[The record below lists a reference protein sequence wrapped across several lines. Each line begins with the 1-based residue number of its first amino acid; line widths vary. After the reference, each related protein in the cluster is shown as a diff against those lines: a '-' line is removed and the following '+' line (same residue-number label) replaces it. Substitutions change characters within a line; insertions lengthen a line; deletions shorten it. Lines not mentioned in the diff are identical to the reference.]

1 MVLAR
6 LPVFHPRSQTHAT
19 MFDTLIHGGEVIDG
33 SGAPAF
39 RADVGIQDDRI
50 VAVGDLRGT
59 QAGQSLDAS
68 GLTVAPGFID
78 IHTHSD
84 FTLLVDG
91 RADSQVCQGVTTEV
105 IGQCG
110 FSAAPMGAPP
120 EVSHLI
126 GYVDAGV
133 PISWRSFGEYLE
145 RLQQARPAVNV
156 AAFVGHG
163 AIRRA
168 VADGSLATM
177 QYLAEQAFDDGALGL
192 STGLEYWPGN
202 EAPAHELQ
210 AMAAVA
216 ARRGGL
222 YATHVRNRDV
232 DCEMGFAEA
241 IRTARDAGAR
251 LQISHIQ
258 PKFGAPVGA
267 MAQALQMIRA
277 ARSEGVDVAFDVI
290 PHEWSHTVVVSMLPA
305 WAREGGTESTLQRL
319 KDPAQRERM
328 KDNPRPIW
336 RLVTERQWHRIVLLH
351 SAAHP
356 ELVGLD
362 FETIGRL
369 RQADPHDAAFD
380 LLIDEGEGLAQ
391 LMWTSRNF
399 DDDDIC
405 MCLRDPLCTVMS
417 DTLAVSRTGPLQD
430 TIGSL
435 SGYGWTARLIGH
447 YGRERGVLSLPEA
460 VHRIT
465 GRPAQRLGLIDRGSL
480 RRGSFADVV
489 VFDPALVRDTAS
501 IATPA
506 SHPTGYAHV
515 LVNGQ
520 AVVQDGVRNLQ
531 RPGRVLRGSA

>member
-1 MVLAR
+1 
-6 LPVFHPRSQTHAT
+6 
-19 MFDTLIHGGEVIDG
+19 MFDILIQGGEVLDG

-39 RADVGIQDDRI
+39 PADVGVRGDRV
-50 VAVGDLRGT
+50 VAVGDLHGATAAQR
-59 QAGQSLDAS
+59 LDAS
-68 GLTVAPGFID
+68 GLTVAPGFVD

-110 FSAAPMGAPP
+110 FSAAPMGEPP

-133 PISWRSFGEYLE
+133 PISWHSFGEYLE

-168 VADGSLATM
+168 AADGALATM
-177 QYLAEQAFDDGALGL
+177 QRLAEQAFDDGAIGL

-202 EAPAHELQ
+202 EAPDDELQ
-210 AMAAVA
+210 ALAAVA

-232 DCEMGFAEA
+232 HCEMGFAEA
-241 IRTARDAGAR
+241 IRTARRAGAR

-267 MAQALQMIRA
+267 MAQALEMIRA
-277 ARSEGVDVAFDVI
+277 ARGDGVDAAFDVI
-290 PHEWSHTVVVSMLPA
+290 PHDWSHTVVVSMLPA
-305 WAREGGTESTLQRL
+305 WAREGGIAQTLQRL

-336 RLVTERQWHRIVLLH
+336 RLVTERRWDRIALLH

-369 RQADPHDAAFD
+369 RRVDPHDAAFD

-399 DDDDIC
+399 DDGDIC
-405 MCLRDPLCTVMS
+405 MCLRDPLCSVMS
-417 DTLAVSRTGPLQD
+417 DTLAVSRTGPLKD
-430 TIGSL
+430 TLGSL
-435 SGYGWTARLIGH
+435 SGYGWTARLLGH
-447 YGRERGVLSLPEA
+447 YSRERGVLTLPEA

-465 GRPAQRLGLIDRGSL
+465 GRPAQRLGLVDRGAL
-480 RRGSFADVV
+480 RQGAFADVV
-489 VFDPALVRDTAS
+489 VFDPALVQDTARIS
-501 IATPA
+501 APA
-506 SHPTGYAHV
+506 SHPSGYVHV
-515 LVNGQ
+515 MVNGRL
-520 AVVQDGVRNLQ
+520 VFQDGVRNGE